1 MRLRK
6 VHANTIVFM
15 AGSAILGLAACMQNQ
30 RPLAMAPAT
39 APYAYGLFYMD
50 EGPSVKL
57 AYGAPNSDDVS
68 LMMQCSKGSHMVDV
82 SDLAR
87 DGVAPT
93 LILASGGKSARL
105 KVEPSSGDGGALVI
119 ARTRTDALPLE
130 AFRQS
135 GRIDVVYSG
144 ARYVIVANPAERAG
158 VAHFFRD
165 CDHGTATIAAAQVR

>member
-6 VHANTIVFM
+6 IHANTIVFT
-15 AGSAILGLAACMQNQ
+15 AGVAILGLAACMQNE
-30 RPLAMAPAT
+30 RPMAVAPAT

-50 EGPSVKL
+50 EGSSVKL

-68 LMMQCSKGSHMVDV
+68 LMMQCVKGSHTVDV

-93 LILASGGKSARL
+93 LILVSGGKSASL
-105 KVEPSSGDGGALVI
+105 KANASSGDGASLIV
-119 ARTRTDALPLE
+119 ARARTDAPPLE
-130 AFRQS
+130 AFKHS

-144 ARYVIVANPAERAG
+144 ARYVIAANPGER
-158 VAHFFRD
+158 VNVERFFRD
-165 CDHGTATIAAAQVR
+165 CDHGAATIAAVQAR